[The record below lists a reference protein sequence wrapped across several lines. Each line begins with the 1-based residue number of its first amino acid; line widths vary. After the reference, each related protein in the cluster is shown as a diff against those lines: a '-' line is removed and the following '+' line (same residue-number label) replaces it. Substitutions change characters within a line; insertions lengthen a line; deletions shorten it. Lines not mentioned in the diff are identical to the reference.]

1 MIKPLPS
8 SDPDEIQNLP
18 MKKIK
23 QERSDMQGVA
33 RFESKNP

>member
-1 MIKPLPS
+1 
-8 SDPDEIQNLP
+8 

-33 RFESKNP
+33 RFESKNPWN